1 MYVTYAGCPAWL
13 GGGERV
19 LLARK
24 NEWRRGSAGEAR
36 VSSEMRD
43 CQRLAA
49 RCGGPIA
56 AKASERASAQRRER
70 RRAARARALG
80 QAQATVRRPRQQRER
95 AQQGRRWQAGG
106 RRRRRPGAMA
116 EARRQVLR
124 WWSGGW
130 SDGGGLLLW
139 AGARARL
146 LALAPRKA
154 YLDASAN

>member
-24 NEWRRGSAGEAR
+24 TNGVEGLRARRG
-36 VSSEMRD
+36 
-43 CQRLAA
+43 LAA
-49 RCGGPIA
+49 KCETARGSRHGA
-56 AKASERASAQRRER
+56 AAQSRRRRASERA
-70 RRAARARALG
+70 AAREEACGAGPGAGTGSGDGAAAEAAAGAGAARETLA
-80 QAQATVRRPRQQRER
+80 
-95 AQQGRRWQAGG
+95 G